1 MEELIFIYDT
11 YRKEEE
17 EKYRIVTRNNQKLQ
31 QEVDFLKREVMRITE
46 EEEKRE
52 AEQRVR
58 EEERGEDVDRL
69 VKENEELYRS
79 NHEL

>member
-31 QEVDFLKREVMRITE
+31 QEVDLLKREVMRISE

-52 AEQRVR
+52 A
-58 EEERGEDVDRL
+58 
-69 VKENEELYRS
+69 
-79 NHEL
+79 